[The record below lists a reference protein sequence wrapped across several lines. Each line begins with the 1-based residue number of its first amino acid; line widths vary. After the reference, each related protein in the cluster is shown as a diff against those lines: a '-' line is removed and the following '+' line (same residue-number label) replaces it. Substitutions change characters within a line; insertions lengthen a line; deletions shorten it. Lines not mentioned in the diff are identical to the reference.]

1 MNRPP
6 SPDAVDGTGG
16 FARVVHRSRVEWSDT
31 DASGHHHNTATVR
44 FVEAAE
50 AALMR
55 ERGVI
60 GYFGAAPRVRHEVDF
75 TPPLWFG
82 QEVTTLLTVERV
94 GTSSMTFRFE
104 VWGEET
110 GSHPRRLAA
119 SGRYTVV
126 HVPPRG
132 ERVSAPW
139 PTEWITALTMTPTDV
154 DTAGRSPR
162 HP

>member
-1 MNRPP
+1 M
-6 SPDAVDGTGG
+6 SHEEACT
-16 FARVVHRSRVEWSDT
+16 VHRCRVEWPDT
-31 DASGHHHNTATVR
+31 DASGHYHNAAVVR

-55 ERGVI
+55 ERGVV
-60 GYFGAAPRVRHEVDF
+60 GYFGAAPRVRYEVDF
-75 TPPLWFG
+75 ASPLWFG
-82 QEVTTLLTVERV
+82 QEVTTVLAVERV

-110 GSHPRRLAA
+110 DGHPRRLAA

-132 ERVSAPW
+132 ERVSTPW
-139 PTEWITALTMTPTDV
+139 PTEWITALTATPTDV
-154 DTAGRSPR
+154 ETGTGSSRQP
-162 HP
+162 